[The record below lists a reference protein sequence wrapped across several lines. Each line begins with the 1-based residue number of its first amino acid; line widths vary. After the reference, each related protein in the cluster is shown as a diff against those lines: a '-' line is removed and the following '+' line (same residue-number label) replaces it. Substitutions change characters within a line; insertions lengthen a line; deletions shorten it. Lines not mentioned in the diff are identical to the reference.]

1 MRFVGLAKR
10 TTRDARSTARWYEMG
25 GEVEDEEVEEDE
37 EDEEEQEK
45 DEAEGGRGEYGAV
58 SRAAVR
64 GTGASRGRLRLV
76 ARSRTSST
84 LVRVAPCRR
93 TVKG

>member
-1 MRFVGLAKR
+1 MRFAGLAKR
-10 TTRDARSTARWYEMG
+10 TTRDARSIARWYEMG
-25 GEVEDEEVEEDE
+25 GEAEDEEG
-37 EDEEEQEK
+37 EEEHEK
-45 DEAEGGRGEYGAV
+45 DEAEGGEGSKGR
-58 SRAAVR
+58 SAAPQSAALR
-64 GTGASRGRLRLV
+64 ASRGRLRPV

>member
-1 MRFVGLAKR
+1 MRFAGLAKR
-10 TTRDARSTARWYEMG
+10 TTRDARSIARWYEMG

-45 DEAEGGRGEYGAV
+45 DEAEGGEGSKGR
-58 SRAAVR
+58 SAAPQSAALR
-64 GTGASRGRLRLV
+64 ASRGRLRLV